1 MNPAEFLSVL
11 HARHCQRAFLGRAVA
26 REILE
31 AVLAAAGQAPS
42 SKNTQPWRVDVL
54 AGEARDALSTAL
66 CAAYDAEEK
75 PAADYEYS
83 LLPSPAEWKDRAR
96 ACGYALFDLKG
107 IGREDHDARRA
118 HGRENFVFFGA
129 RVVLIFH
136 LPRGA
141 ERGNFM
147 DMGMFMQNVM
157 LGLVAHGLGSC
168 PQFSV
173 AGYPDVVRESLGLPE
188 DRWIVAGMS
197 VGWPDTAAAV
207 NTFVP
212 ERLSLEEFVDWHGC

>member
-1 MNPAEFLSVL
+1 MLEDVLS
-11 HARHCQRAFLGRAVA
+11 
-26 REILE
+26 
-31 AVLAAAGQAPS
+31 AAGQAPS
-42 SKNTQPWRVDVL
+42 SKNTQPWRVEVL
-54 AGEARDALSTAL
+54 AGDRRDALSTAL
-66 CAAYDAEEK
+66 CAAYDAGEK
-75 PAADYEYS
+75 PAADYGYS
-83 LLPSPAEWKDRAR
+83 RLPSPTEWKDRAR

-107 IGREDHDARRA
+107 IGREDYEARRA

-129 RVVLIFH
+129 PLVMIFH
-136 LPRGA
+136 LPAGS
-141 ERGNFM
+141 ERGNFL

-173 AGYPDVVRESLGLPE
+173 AGYAGVVRESLGLDA

-197 VGWPDTAAAV
+197 IGWPDDSAVV

-212 ERLSLEEFVDWHGC
+212 ERLALEDFVTWHGC